1 MKNKKLN
8 NITSTIIFAIF
19 LVLIS
24 LFIENFGIGK
34 YLTIL
39 FILVIVSILI
49 ISLAVLLTKKKK

>member
-1 MKNKKLN
+1 MKNKKFN
-8 NITSTIIFAIF
+8 NIISTIIFAIL

-39 FILVIVSILI
+39 FILVVVAIIT
-49 ISLAVLLTKKKK
+49 ISLAVLLTKRKK